1 MLFVLFQYVYYN
13 NFVCFVAD
21 YIIVMVWI
29 RDSSYIVDN
38 INRMTPVLDTNFLGH
53 DINHEQYKV
62 KIHFKHIS
70 QMYQSFLNVFPTTG
84 EELYK
89 NIHDGTLPDYTSLL
103 DIITFWKTALSHQ
116 MKEEYLNLKYSYE
129 QVLVLKISKRFVR
142 DSLLVYFLEKGKRL
156 IFRYFFYSIVII
168 NFLDGAILDIN
179 NLSDINAFKRDIEMF
194 SYFVECVFDY
204 IERSYYSLCVINT
217 IQDILKNVM
226 Y

>member
-1 MLFVLFQYVYYN
+1 M
-13 NFVCFVAD
+13 
-21 YIIVMVWI
+21 
-29 RDSSYIVDN
+29 
-38 INRMTPVLDTNFLGH
+38 
-53 DINHEQYKV
+53 
-62 KIHFKHIS
+62 
-70 QMYQSFLNVFPTTG
+70 
-84 EELYK
+84 
-89 NIHDGTLPDYTSLL
+89 
-103 DIITFWKTALSHQ
+103 
-116 MKEEYLNLKYSYE
+116 
-129 QVLVLKISKRFVR
+129 LKISKRFVR